1 MAKDPLIGWRE
12 VVGMIGLLLLA
23 AGLAMVSI
31 PLALIVCGALLFA
44 VAVVP
49 LMLPTGKGG

>member
-1 MAKDPLIGWRE
+1 MVKKLLGLRE
-12 VVGMIGLLLLA
+12 LLALLGLGLLA